1 MIFVK
6 DVMKRPITLNK
17 DDNIEKAI
25 STFRENKISGAPVVE
40 GEKLVG
46 ILSESDII
54 KALTSHDDRFSLVL
68 PSPFDL
74 IELPLKTAIK
84 IEEFKGDMENALR
97 TEVFEAMTE
106 KVVSVSSETPITNAA
121 EVMVKNKIK
130 RLPVVEGEKLVGIV
144 TRGDLI
150 EAMI

>member
-1 MIFVK
+1 MIFVR

-17 DDNIEKAI
+17 DDNIEQAI
-25 STFRENKISGAPVVE
+25 LTFRKNKISGAPVVE
-40 GEKLVG
+40 GEKIVG
-46 ILSESDII
+46 IISESDII
-54 KALTSHDDRFSLVL
+54 KALTSHDERFRLVL

-84 IEEFKGDMENALR
+84 IEEFRGDVENALK
-97 TEVFEAMTE
+97 TEVFEAMIE
-106 KVVSVSSETPITNAA
+106 KVVTVSPETPITEAA
-121 EVMVKNKIK
+121 EIMVKNKVK
-130 RLPVVEGEKLVGIV
+130 RLPVVEDEKLVGII